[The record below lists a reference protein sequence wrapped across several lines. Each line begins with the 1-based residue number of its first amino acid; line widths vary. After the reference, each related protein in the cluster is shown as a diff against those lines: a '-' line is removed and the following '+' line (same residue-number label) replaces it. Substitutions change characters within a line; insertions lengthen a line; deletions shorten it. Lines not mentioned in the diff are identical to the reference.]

1 MAAWPDD
8 QEIAMNRRQFCL
20 QLLSGAAATTI
31 AAGARG
37 QTGYPNRAIHLVVP
51 FAPGGSNDI
60 IARIIG
66 DQLSQAL
73 KVPVVVENKGG
84 AGGMIGTDYV
94 IKSAPDGY
102 TLMIGA
108 TSTMAANPSLYAS
121 KKFDPTHDLSA
132 IMQIA
137 TGPFVLAVPSSLPVK
152 SVQDLIDLA
161 KQKPGK
167 IYFGSSGTGSSL
179 QLTAELF
186 KSMAKIDIVH
196 VPYRGLGPALIDLV
210 ADRIQI
216 VFSDM
221 AGLLPYVQSG
231 KLRALAVTSSQRW
244 RDLPELPTMSEAG
257 VPGYDAT
264 SWYGILGPANLP
276 KDIVSSLNKVL
287 QTILTN
293 PDTVKKFATLGVEPV
308 TGSPSDFEAYMTAEI
323 KKWGQVVSAANIKL
337 E

>member
-1 MAAWPDD
+1 
-8 QEIAMNRRQFCL
+8 MNRRQFCL

-37 QTGYPNRAIHLVVP
+37 QTAYPNRAIHLVVP

-231 KLRALAVTSSQRW
+231 KLRVLAVTSSQRW

-308 TGSPSDFEAYMTAEI
+308 TGSPSDFEAYVTAEI

>member
-1 MAAWPDD
+1 
-8 QEIAMNRRQFCL
+8 MNRRQFCL

-287 QTILTN
+287 HTILTS

-308 TGSPSDFEAYMTAEI
+308 TGSPGDFEAYMTAEI

>member
-1 MAAWPDD
+1 
-8 QEIAMNRRQFCL
+8 MNRRQFCL

-66 DQLSQAL
+66 DQVSQAL

>member
-1 MAAWPDD
+1 
-8 QEIAMNRRQFCL
+8 MNRRQFCL

-37 QTGYPNRAIHLVVP
+37 QTAYPNRAIHLVVP

-66 DQLSQAL
+66 DQLSLAL

-94 IKSAPDGY
+94 IKSAPNGY

-244 RDLPELPTMSEAG
+244 RDLPELSTMSEAG

-308 TGSPSDFEAYMTAEI
+308 TGSPGDFEAYMTAEI

>member
-1 MAAWPDD
+1 
-8 QEIAMNRRQFCL
+8 
-20 QLLSGAAATTI
+20 
-31 AAGARG
+31 
-37 QTGYPNRAIHLVVP
+37 
-51 FAPGGSNDI
+51 
-60 IARIIG
+60 
-66 DQLSQAL
+66 
-73 KVPVVVENKGG
+73 
-84 AGGMIGTDYV
+84 
-94 IKSAPDGY
+94 
-102 TLMIGA
+102 
-108 TSTMAANPSLYAS
+108 
-121 KKFDPTHDLSA
+121 
-132 IMQIA
+132 
-137 TGPFVLAVPSSLPVK
+137 
-152 SVQDLIDLA
+152 
-161 KQKPGK
+161 
-167 IYFGSSGTGSSL
+167 
-179 QLTAELF
+179 
-186 KSMAKIDIVH
+186 H

-293 PDTVKKFATLGVEPV
+293 PDTVKKFSTLGVEPV

-323 KKWGQVVSAANIKL
+323 KKWGQ
-337 E
+337 

>member
-1 MAAWPDD
+1 
-8 QEIAMNRRQFCL
+8 MNRRQFCL